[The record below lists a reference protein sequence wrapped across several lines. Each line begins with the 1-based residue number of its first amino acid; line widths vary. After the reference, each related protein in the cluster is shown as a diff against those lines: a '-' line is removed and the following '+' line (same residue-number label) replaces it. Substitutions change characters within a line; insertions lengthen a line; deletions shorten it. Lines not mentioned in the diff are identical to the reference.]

1 MESLIILHTLAV
13 CFYILV
19 IHTIADFLFQTEEMA
34 VNKSKSNGA
43 LLIHVMAYSFTWIL
57 GSVPF
62 FWSDCDA
69 SFLGKCV
76 DAPKIFAFVAIT
88 FVAHSITDYISSR
101 ISKKKFEKKEYYT
114 GIPNFG
120 AFTVIQIDQL
130 AHYAQLFLTYYYLTN

>member
-1 MESLIILHTLAV
+1 METLIILKTIKV

-19 IHTIADFLFQTEEMA
+19 IHTIADFLLQTEEMA

-43 LLIHVMAYSFTWIL
+43 LLSHVMAYSFTWFL
-57 GSVPF
+57 GSAPL
-62 FWSDCDA
+62 FWSDCDI

-76 DAPKIFAFVAIT
+76 DTPKIFAFVGIT
-88 FVAHSITDYISSR
+88 FVSHFITDYISSR
-101 ISKKKFEKKEYYT
+101 ISKNKFEKKEYYT

-130 AHYAQLFLTYYYLTN
+130 AHYAQLFLTYYYLTT

>member
-1 MESLIILHTLAV
+1 MESLIILKTLMV

-57 GSVPF
+57 GAVPF
-62 FWSDCDA
+62 FWSDCDV

-76 DAPKIFAFVAIT
+76 DTPKIFAFVAIT
-88 FVAHSITDYISSR
+88 FVTHFITDYVSSR